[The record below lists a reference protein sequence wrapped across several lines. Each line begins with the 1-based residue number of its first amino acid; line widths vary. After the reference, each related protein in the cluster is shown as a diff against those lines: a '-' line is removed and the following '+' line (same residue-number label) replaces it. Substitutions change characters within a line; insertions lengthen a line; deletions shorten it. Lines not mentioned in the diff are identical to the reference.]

1 MVAVLLASLTSFS
14 CGVAE
19 IINSTSKNLNMKHN
33 MKWAAAVIAAA
44 SGLLAANTAS
54 ADVTIE
60 TFDNFTANALYAS
73 WATPAATIT
82 PGATSWEVA
91 SIGYGSLW
99 KYVGDING
107 TGQTKVQLTIDIS
120 GEPGFI
126 AGPIVDLVD
135 VHGAWGT
142 YAWYGITTP
151 GSYVLTADLSTTP
164 WLDISDIQ
172 HIHLECD
179 PGGAP
184 TTLYDLTF
192 KDLTL
197 IPEPTSLTLLGLGA
211 IGFVVARR
219 RAQ

>member
-1 MVAVLLASLTSFS
+1 
-14 CGVAE
+14 
-19 IINSTSKNLNMKHN
+19 MKHN
-33 MKWAAAVIAAA
+33 TKWLATVIAVA
-44 SGLLAANTAS
+44 SGLMAANSAR

-60 TFDNFTANALYAS
+60 TFDLFAPNALYAS

-82 PGATSWEVA
+82 AGPTNWEVA

-135 VHGAWGT
+135 NNGAWATFG
-142 YAWYGITTP
+142 WWGITAP

-164 WLDISDIQ
+164 WLNLADIQ

-179 PGGAP
+179 PGAAP
-184 TTLYDLTF
+184 DKLYDLTF
-192 KDLTL
+192 RDLSL
-197 IPEPTSLTLLGLGA
+197 IPEPTSLMLLALGA
-211 IGFVVARR
+211 IGFVIARR
-219 RAQ
+219 RAH

>member
-1 MVAVLLASLTSFS
+1 MTMRHNTKWLATAVAV
-14 CGVAE
+14 
-19 IINSTSKNLNMKHN
+19 
-33 MKWAAAVIAAA
+33 A
-44 SGLLAANTAS
+44 SGLMAANSAR
-54 ADVTIE
+54 ADVTVE

-82 PGATSWEVA
+82 PGPTSWRVA

-107 TGQTKVQLTIDIS
+107 SAESKVQLTIDIT

-135 VHGAWGT
+135 NNGAWGT
-142 YAWYGITTP
+142 FAWYGITTP

-164 WLDISDIQ
+164 WLNRADIQ
-172 HIHLECD
+172 HIHIECD

-184 TTLYDLTF
+184 TLLYDLTF

-197 IPEPTSLTLLGLGA
+197 IPEPTSLALLALGA
-211 IGFVVARR
+211 IGLEIARR
-219 RAQ
+219 RAL

>member
-1 MVAVLLASLTSFS
+1 
-14 CGVAE
+14 
-19 IINSTSKNLNMKHN
+19 MKHN
-33 MKWAAAVIAAA
+33 TKWLATAIAVA
-44 SGLLAANTAS
+44 SGLMAANS
-54 ADVTIE
+54 ARAQVTIE
-60 TFDNFTANALYAS
+60 TFDSFTPNALYAS

-82 PGATSWEVA
+82 AGPTSWEVA

-135 VHGAWGT
+135 NNGAWAT
-142 YAWYGITTP
+142 FAWYGITAP
-151 GSYVLTADLSTTP
+151 GSYVPEADLSTTP
-164 WLDISDIQ
+164 WLNLADIQ

-179 PGGAP
+179 PGSAP
-184 TTLYDLTF
+184 DKLYDLTF
-192 KDLTL
+192 RDLSL
-197 IPEPTSLTLLGLGA
+197 IPEPTSLTLLALGA
-211 IGFVVARR
+211 IGFVIARR

>member
-1 MVAVLLASLTSFS
+1 
-14 CGVAE
+14 
-19 IINSTSKNLNMKHN
+19 MKHN
-33 MKWAAAVIAAA
+33 MKWAAAAIAAA
-44 SGLLAANTAS
+44 SGLLVANTAL

-60 TFDNFTANALYAS
+60 TFDNFVPSALYAS
-73 WATPAATIT
+73 WGTPAATIT
-82 PGATSWEVA
+82 PGPISWEVA

-107 TGQTKVQLTIDIS
+107 VGQTKVQLKVDIA

-135 VHGAWGT
+135 NNGAWATFG
-142 YAWYGITTP
+142 WWGITAP

-164 WLDISDIQ
+164 WLNLADIQ
-172 HIHLECD
+172 HIHIECD
-179 PGGAP
+179 PGAAP
-184 TTLYDLTF
+184 DKLYDLTF
-192 KDLTL
+192 KDLSL
-197 IPEPTSLTLLGLGA
+197 IPEPSSLTLLALGA

>member
-1 MVAVLLASLTSFS
+1 MVAALLASPTSFS

-19 IINSTSKNLNMKHN
+19 IINNTSKNLNMKHN
-33 MKWAAAVIAAA
+33 IKWAAAVIAAA
-44 SGLLAANTAS
+44 SGLLAANTAL

-73 WATPAATIT
+73 WGTPAATIT
-82 PGATSWEVA
+82 PGPTSWEVA

-107 TGQTKVQLTIDIS
+107 VGQTKVQLTVDIT

-135 VHGAWGT
+135 DNGAWATFG
-142 YAWYGITTP
+142 WWGITTP

-164 WLDISDIQ
+164 WLNLAHIY

-179 PGGAP
+179 PGAAP
-184 TTLYDLTF
+184 DKLYDLTF
-192 KDLTL
+192 KDLSL
-197 IPEPTSLTLLGLGA
+197 IPEPSSLTLLALGA